1 MGVGFLFFNSAP
13 IFFHFLV
20 CGLAGAPIMQLHCF
34 CYDVVYHCLLYH
46 FWSCKLKC
54 PPCQFYVLLL
64 STLPSIPTGS
74 VPITSWASLAH
85 FIPLASSAC
94 FIPWGILG
102 PFHSFLPL
110 TFLWAFAKFFG
121 LPQPNYHILYFWV
134 YWPLNQSHLLIPFFG
149 LIQPVF
155 SFFLFLMIPM
165 GLPFLSLRL
174 PWARLLSLG
183 SFYYFVGL

>member
-1 MGVGFLFFNSAP
+1 MLF
-13 IFFHFLV
+13 
-20 CGLAGAPIMQLHCF
+20 
-34 CYDVVYHCLLYH
+34 
-46 FWSCKLKC
+46 
-54 PPCQFYVLLL
+54 L

-121 LPQPNYHILYFWV
+121 LPQPNYYILYFWI

-155 SFFLFLMIPM
+155 FFLSISYDSYGLTISFIGAPLGPFAFFWVFLLFCRPLNHYFCYSDPM
-165 GLPFLSLRL
+165 VFTL
-174 PWARLLSLG
+174 LLSFSISFILLG
-183 SFYYFVGL
+183 FFCHWALLPKMGINKCHFSKP